1 MYPDRDFD
9 PKQKFPP
16 KEGVAR
22 QSNRSKKFDPKRDL
36 PPPEAAVVQDLELE
50 TLFQAMARGDEFLYE
65 VIVPAVLSSLD
76 VSEIITYRQEIL
88 RDCLN
93 HPAVVRQIYQIPIQ
107 FMEKKREHWWSTWG
121 RHSSP
126 GGILSGARGLLEL
139 SVDLLRALKQ
149 IADEHAEEFESPG
162 FGRFFA
168 MIQQELDDDYL
179 AVVEHHLEA
188 LKFSFQNELVP
199 FA

>member
-1 MYPDRDFD
+1 M
-9 PKQKFPP
+9 
-16 KEGVAR
+16 
-22 QSNRSKKFDPKRDL
+22 
-36 PPPEAAVVQDLELE
+36 VQDLELE

-107 FMEKKREHWWSTWG
+107 FMERKREHWWSTWG